1 MWHESNA
8 LGLGGGVAVAIGTSA
23 NISERLTARRSH
35 PRLQL
40 RVSGR
45 RTSKQTLS
53 HLPCSHVQRIT
64 GNVFPVQK
72 RFGHFRCLF
81 SGGISGGKTG
91 NTENA
96 NYPHTRFSAFLR
108 GLFEKRRKKADTAK
122 TAETDIGN
130 FARALERKADTPNG
144 LFCLREPS
152 EAGRARHDRD
162 RRARAQAAE
171 LDNGTARSR

>member
-1 MWHESNA
+1 MHFGKMSPD
-8 LGLGGGVAVAIGTSA
+8 GAVAKKSKTEAVFYPQAGYSA
-23 NISERLTARRSH
+23 
-35 PRLQL
+35 
-40 RVSGR
+40 GR
-45 RTSKQTLS
+45 A
-53 HLPCSHVQRIT
+53 
-64 GNVFPVQK
+64 QK
-72 RFGHFRCLF
+72 A
-81 SGGISGGKTG
+81 
-91 NTENA
+91 NT
-96 NYPHTRFSAFLR
+96 HFSAFLR

-144 LFCLREPS
+144 LFCLRELS